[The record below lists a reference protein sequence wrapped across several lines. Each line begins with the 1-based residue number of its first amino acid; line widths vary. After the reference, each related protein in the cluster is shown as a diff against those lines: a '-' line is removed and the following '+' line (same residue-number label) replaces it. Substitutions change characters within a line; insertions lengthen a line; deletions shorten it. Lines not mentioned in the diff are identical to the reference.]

1 MILLDT
7 NVLSALMHPESSEQ
21 ILRWLDRQARSSV
34 WTSSVT
40 LMEIR
45 YGLMIMPLGRRRE
58 ILEREME
65 NVLLKDI
72 EGRIAHF
79 DAAAAEEAAEL
90 MALRKQRGR
99 PGELRDTMIAG
110 IALATRATLATRNV
124 AHFADLTVA
133 VVNPWAE

>member
-21 ILRWLDRQARSSV
+21 ISRWLDRQPRSSV

-65 NVLLKDI
+65 NVLRKDI

-79 DAAAAEEAAEL
+79 DATAAEEAAEL

-110 IALATRATLATRNV
+110 IALATRATLATRNT
-124 AHFADLTVA
+124 AHFADLSVA
-133 VVNPWAE
+133 VVNPWTA